1 MADFIANNELIISV
15 DASGGNVT
23 ITLPAFATL
32 RGYKVLVKR

>member
-23 ITLPAFATL
+23 ITLPAL
-32 RGYKVLVKR
+32 LL

>member
-23 ITLPAFATL
+23 ITYPAFTL